1 MVRCHL
7 EGNLNYKWF
16 PACPGRTGKLMN
28 NTSTHTAPD
37 VSSNSAYIASFACV
51 VPPYS
56 ADQAFSAELVR
67 KHYGAKLNAR
77 SLGLIRATFSHP
89 GIRRRHF
96 AVDDPARIMDE
107 SPDQKIERF
116 TEKSIE
122 LACRAVTQALDQA
135 GVNVREVTGLV
146 VNTCTGYIC
155 PGISTYIMERL
166 GLARSIRVYDL
177 VGSGCGGAIP
187 NLQVAESLL
196 KTNGG
201 VVVSVA
207 VEICSSV
214 FQMGN
219 DLSLILSNALF
230 GDGAAAAVLMSEP
243 QGFELVATAGRYV
256 PEQRDAIRFVH
267 KQGQLHNQL
276 STKLPDMVNKAA
288 AGVVADLLSSQG
300 LQTGD
305 IRHWAFHTGGEKIIN
320 AVRDEIGVPEE
331 QLRATRTVLAN
342 YGNMSSPTVWFVLE
356 EILRNGIEAGEWC
369 VMVAYGAGLSAH
381 ACLLRKA

>member
-1 MVRCHL
+1 MISGQYR
-7 EGNLNYKWF
+7 GY
-16 PACPGRTGKLMN
+16 MN
-28 NTSTHTAPD
+28 N
-37 VSSNSAYIASFACV
+37 SNKHESLNRTNGSAYIASFACV
-51 VPPYS
+51 VPPFS
-56 ADQAFSAELVR
+56 ADQAFSSDLV
-67 KHYGAKLNAR
+67 KTHYAPKLNAR

-89 GIRRRHF
+89 GIRKRHF
-96 AVDDPARIMDE
+96 AVEDPACIMNE
-107 SPDQKIERF
+107 SPDQKIARF

-122 LACRAVTQALDQA
+122 LASQAVRKALDQA
-135 GVNVREVTGLV
+135 GVRAQDVTCLV

-155 PGISTYIMERL
+155 PGISTYLIERL
-166 GLARSIRVYDL
+166 DLPRNTRVYDL

-214 FQMGN
+214 FQMGD

-230 GDGAAAAVLMSEP
+230 GDGAAAAVLVNRP
-243 QGFELVATAGRYV
+243 VGYELVASAGLYV
-256 PEQRDAIRFVH
+256 PEQRETIRFVH

-276 STKLPDMVNKAA
+276 STKLPDLVKKAA
-288 AGVVADLLSSQG
+288 SAVVNDLLSSQG
-300 LQTGD
+300 LQTSD
-305 IRHWAFHTGGEKIIN
+305 IKHWAFHTGGEKIIN
-320 AVRDEIGVPEE
+320 AVRDAIGVPEE
-331 QLRATRTVLAN
+331 QLRATRTILAQ

-356 EILRNGIEAGEWC
+356 EILRNGIAAGEWC

-381 ACLLRKA
+381 ACLLRKT

>member
-1 MVRCHL
+1 LKV
-7 EGNLNYKWF
+7 EGKHK
-16 PACPGRTGKLMN
+16 PGSAGEKMN
-28 NTSTHTAPD
+28 KTCKPEAQN
-37 VSSNSAYIASFACV
+37 VSNGSAYIVSFACV

-56 ADQAFSAELVR
+56 ADQAFSAGLVK
-67 KHYGAKLNAR
+67 KHYASKLNAR

-89 GIRRRHF
+89 GIRKRHF
-96 AVDDPARIMDE
+96 AVDNPASIMDE
-107 SPDQKIERF
+107 SPDQKIARF
-116 TEKSIE
+116 TEKSVE
-122 LACRAVTQALDQA
+122 LSSQAVTKALTQA
-135 GVNVREVTGLV
+135 GVNAQEVTGLV

-155 PGISTYIMERL
+155 PGISTYLIERL
-166 GLARSIRVYDL
+166 GLRRNTRVYDL

-187 NLQVAESLL
+187 NLQLAESLL
-196 KTNGG
+196 KSNGG

-230 GDGAAAAVLMSEP
+230 GDGAAAAVLTTRP
-243 QGFELVATAGRYV
+243 AGFELVASAGRYV

-276 STKLPDMVNKAA
+276 STKLPDLVNKAA
-288 AGVVADLLSSQG
+288 AGVVDDLLSAQG
-300 LQTGD
+300 LQPDD
-305 IRHWAFHTGGEKIIN
+305 IKHWAFHTGGEKIIN

-331 QLRATRTVLAN
+331 QLRATRTILSE

-356 EILRNGIEAGEWC
+356 ELQRNGISAGEWC

-381 ACLLRKA
+381 ACLLRKT

>member
-1 MVRCHL
+1 M
-7 EGNLNYKWF
+7 
-16 PACPGRTGKLMN
+16 
-28 NTSTHTAPD
+28 
-37 VSSNSAYIASFACV
+37 
-51 VPPYS
+51 
-56 ADQAFSAELVR
+56 
-67 KHYGAKLNAR
+67 
-77 SLGLIRATFSHP
+77 GLIRATFSHP
-89 GIRRRHF
+89 GIQKRHF
-96 AVDDPARIMDE
+96 AVDDPELIFDE
-107 SPDQKIERF
+107 SPDQKIARF

-122 LACRAVTQALDQA
+122 LSSQAIIKALDQA
-135 GVNVREVTGLV
+135 GVGVQDVTGLV

-166 GLARSIRVYDL
+166 GLSRTIRVYDL

-196 KTNGG
+196 KSQGG

-230 GDGAAAAVLMSEP
+230 GDGAAAAVLTTGP
-243 QGFELVATAGRYV
+243 AGFELVASAGRYV
-256 PEQRDAIRFVH
+256 PEQRYAIRFVH

-276 STKLPDMVNKAA
+276 STKLPDMVKKAA
-288 AGVVADLLSSQG
+288 AGVVADLLSAQG

-305 IRHWAFHTGGEKIIN
+305 IKHWAFHTGGEKIIN
-320 AVRDEIGVPEE
+320 AVRDEIGIPEE
-331 QLRATRTVLAN
+331 QLRATRAILAN

-356 EILRNGIEAGEWC
+356 EVLRNGISAGEWC

-381 ACLLRKA
+381 ACLLRKT